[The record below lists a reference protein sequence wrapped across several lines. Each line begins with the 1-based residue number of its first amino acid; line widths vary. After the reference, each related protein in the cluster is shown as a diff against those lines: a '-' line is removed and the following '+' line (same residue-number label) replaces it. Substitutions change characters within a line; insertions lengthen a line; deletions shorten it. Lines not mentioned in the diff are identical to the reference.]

1 MDRLAHICREIYE
14 HPDISQRE
22 LASKLFLSVGSINLL
37 LNKAKELGLVIS
49 QRNSG
54 YALTNEGRAYLNP
67 FKVESAV
74 ILAAGFGSRFVPL
87 TYETPKGLLPVLG
100 EPMIERQIKQLHEV
114 GIEDITIIVGY
125 LKESFDYLVD
135 KYNVRL
141 LYNPEYSSKNTLASV
156 YHAKEIF
163 KNKNTYLL
171 SSDNWLRENMF
182 HAFEPY
188 SWYSCAYSSGETK
201 EWCLSYNKKGEI
213 TGVHVGGSNSWYMYG
228 PVYLT
233 KEFSRDFLPALEHY
247 YHTSGTEQLYWEQ
260 VYVDMLEKAPLASG
274 FSIPKLYINRQPEN
288 QVYEFENLEELR
300 AFDTS
305 YNTSSGSS
313 ALRLIAKVFD
323 VPESSI
329 SGLRTLKAGMTNQS
343 FLFCVDGCDYIC
355 RIPGPGTQML
365 INRRDEYNN
374 YQAVAPLDITE
385 QVIYFDAETG
395 YKISKYYENSK
406 NSDARN
412 WDEVRQCMK
421 LLHRLHE
428 SGIKADHDF
437 DIRERINFYE
447 KLCVDNGEIPYKDY
461 PTVRWHMNELLD
473 MLDSF
478 NHSKC
483 FCHIDSVAD
492 NFLFVLNGDKYEIKL
507 IDWEYAGMADPM
519 IDIAMC
525 AIYSYYNKEEA
536 DRLIEIYLGRVP
548 TAEERKTVYAYMALG
563 GFLWALWAI
572 YKQELGEEFGE
583 YTLIMY
589 RYAKDYYNFVKNN

>member
-22 LASKLFLSVGSINLL
+22 LAARLYLSVGSINLL

-141 LYNPEYSSKNTLASV
+141 LYNPEYSTKNTLASV

-188 SWYSCAYSSGETK
+188 SWYSCAFSSGETK

-213 TGVHVGGSNSWYMYG
+213 TGATVGGSASWYMYG

-233 KEFSRDFLPALEHY
+233 KEFSKDFLPALEHY
-247 YHTSGTEQLYWEQ
+247 YLTSGTEQLYWEQ
-260 VYVDMLEKAPLASG
+260 VYVDMLDKAPLASG

-374 YQAVAPLDITE
+374 YQAVAPLNITE

-461 PTVRWHMNELLD
+461 PSVRECMNELLD

-589 RYAKDYYNFVKNN
+589 RYAKNYYNFVKNN